1 MTGLRDLYQDM
12 ILDHSRRP
20 RNSGRLDPCSHEARG
35 DNPLCGDRIV
45 VYLSLAGDV
54 VEDVRFEA
62 KGCAITVAAASM
74 MSELVKGA
82 TVETAREIFAN
93 FHDAVTR
100 KDAPDGEELE
110 RLDKL
115 AALIG
120 VRDFPMRVK
129 CATLPWHT
137 MAAALAGT
145 DGDVTTE

>member
-1 MTGLRDLYQDM
+1 MTGLRDLYQDV

-20 RNSGRLDPCSHEARG
+20 RNSGRLNPCSHEARG

-82 TVETAREIFAN
+82 TVETARETFAN

-100 KDAPDGEELE
+100 KDAPDEEELE

>member
-1 MTGLRDLYQDM
+1 MTSLRDLYQDV
-12 ILDHSRRP
+12 ILDHSKRP
-20 RNSGRLDPCSHEARG
+20 RNFGRLDPCGHEARG

-54 VEDVRFEA
+54 VVDVRFEA
-62 KGCAITVAAASM
+62 KGCAISVAAASM
-74 MSELVKGA
+74 MSEVVKGG
-82 TVETAREIFAN
+82 TVEAARETFAN

-100 KDAPDGEELE
+100 KDAPGGEELK

-137 MAAALAGT
+137 MVAALAGT